1 MSRDT
6 LFYEIGMVIKIM
18 DFNALELSVQR
29 EKLEMF
35 FLGYQ
40 LN

>member
-1 MSRDT
+1 
-6 LFYEIGMVIKIM
+6 MVIKIM
-18 DFNALELSVQR
+18 DFNALGLSVQR